1 MADSN
6 AINVGGAV
14 GPGAQTAAV
23 MARASINQGGTS
35 TNVGRSDGQSQRTM
49 DALFKLGE
57 DILAPHVKAAQTE
70 QFLSGVQRA
79 AAGEGLKE
87 IVEGQPW
94 YTEIFGPSSA
104 SMGAR
109 AYTTQAAISQFGAD
123 MERQMPQLAK
133 GGPEGLMEAAK
144 GSMQALLTG
153 DALADTSI
161 MTAYA
166 EQLGPLMKRHAK
178 ENYIYS
184 QKQANA
190 AQVKAWDYGFEAYQV
205 RAAAATDKASGITP
219 EDLKAD
225 QTRLLAQLQPFADQ
239 SSESFQGNILDAVT
253 GAARKGNF
261 QVINLLEQEGV
272 FKALPPEDQGKLQTM
287 FKTAGRQALD
297 KAMPQFALDVAML
310 VNDTAQDP
318 RGIAK
323 RVADLNAKAAA
334 AVGVSEQYAQLIPN
348 ASLDNIVGNVLRAQA
363 AAANAPN
370 PAAQQA
376 VDLAL
381 AQGQLNIP
389 GGVAKGVAI
398 GLIKDKAA
406 EQAALMQWTS
416 NPDPVARAALLNNR
430 GAGGY
435 DAIKADLRTMGIGT
449 ADKQDTK
456 GVQQVAA
463 TYAALTDEVR
473 GAYFSTDEQ
482 QFYDR
487 YNSAVRAG
495 VPPEQAFLS
504 AKIAQPLARDVLPAD
519 EKTEVHKAIRAE
531 AENRNENMLGWN
543 TVDDNSLRI
552 IETMIARD
560 YRQHRGLNDT
570 KTSVARSLTTALS
583 NGLEI
588 IGKHA
593 TVTNQPGQKSLV
605 SILATGENNMGAK
618 EAASRFETVLA
629 EKVKAVGGSL
639 KDNYV
644 IYRTG
649 DYNGDARFLV
659 EVTTPEGAIKTQ
671 TLTGAE
677 LRAYKA
683 PASPVLEGGAAFG
696 VRPRGIPRKE

>member
-6 AINVGGAV
+6 AINVGGPV
-14 GPGAQTAAV
+14 GVGAQTTAV
-23 MARASINQGGTS
+23 MARASAAGSGVS
-35 TNVGRSDGQSQRTM
+35 TNVGRSDGQTERTM
-49 DALFKLGE
+49 GALFKLGE
-57 DILAPHVKAAQTE
+57 DLMAPHIKAAQAE

-87 IVEGQPW
+87 IVEKQPW

-104 SMGAR
+104 VLGAR

-123 MERQMPQLAK
+123 MERQMPKLAT
-133 GGPEGLMEAAK
+133 GGPEGLLEAAK
-144 GSMQALLTG
+144 GSMQSLMTG
-153 DALADTSI
+153 DTLADTSI

-166 EQLGPLMKRHAK
+166 EQLGPLLKRHAK
-178 ENYIYS
+178 ENYIYG

-190 AQVKAWDYGFEAYQV
+190 AQVKAWDYGFDSYQQ
-205 RAAAATDKASGITP
+205 RAAAATRPDGGITP
-219 EDLKAD
+219 EDLAAD

-239 SSESFQGNILDAVT
+239 SGESFQNNVMDAVA

-261 QVINLLEQEGV
+261 QVISLLDKEGV
-272 FKALPPEDQGKLQTM
+272 FKALPPDEQAKLQTM
-287 FKTAGRQALD
+287 FRTAGRKALD
-297 KAMPQFALDVAML
+297 KVMPEYALDVALL

-318 RGIAK
+318 SGVAD
-323 RVADLNAKAAA
+323 RVAKLNAKAAA
-334 AVGVSEQYAQLIPN
+334 VSGVGEQYAQLIPS
-348 ASLDNIVGNVLRAQA
+348 ASIDNIVGNVLRAQA

-370 PAAQQA
+370 PAAEQA
-376 VDLAL
+376 MQLAR
-381 AQGQLNIP
+381 AQSQLNIP
-389 GGVAKGVAI
+389 GGVAKGIAI
-398 GLIKDKAA
+398 DFLKDKAA
-406 EQAALMQWTS
+406 EQAALMQWTQ
-416 NPDPVARAALLNNR
+416 NPDPVARANLLNSR

-435 DAIKADLRTMGIGT
+435 DAIKADLRTMGVGT

-463 TYAALTDEVR
+463 TYAALTDETK

-487 YNSAVRAG
+487 YNAAVRAG
-495 VPPEQAFLS
+495 VPTEQAFLS
-504 AKIAQPLARDVLPAD
+504 ARIAQPLAREVLPQD

-552 IETMIARD
+552 IETMISRD
-560 YRQHRGLNDT
+560 YRQNRGLNDT

-593 TVTNQPGQKSLV
+593 TLTNQKGQKPLV
-605 SILATGENNMGAK
+605 AILATGENNMGAK

-629 EKVKAVGGSL
+629 EKGKAVGGDL

-649 DYNGDARFLV
+649 DVDGDARFLV

-671 TLTGAE
+671 TLTGKE
-677 LRAYKA
+677 LRNYKK
-683 PASPVLEGGAAFG
+683 PAGMLDKLKASMFQAEPSTLY
-696 VRPRGIPRKE
+696 